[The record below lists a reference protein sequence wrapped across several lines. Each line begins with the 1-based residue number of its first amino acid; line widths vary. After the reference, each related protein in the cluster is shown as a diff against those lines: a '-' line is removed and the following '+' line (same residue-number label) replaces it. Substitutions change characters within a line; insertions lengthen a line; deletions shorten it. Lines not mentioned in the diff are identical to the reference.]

1 MNLHEF
7 AELLTATPLLIGIS
21 NRNPMI
27 WWVDLC
33 RVALHVFHN
42 STQTILGILRDSHR
56 ETLWILEV
64 TLVK

>member
-1 MNLHEF
+1 
-7 AELLTATPLLIGIS
+7 
-21 NRNPMI
+21 MI

-42 STQTILGILRDSHR
+42 STQTILGILGDSHR